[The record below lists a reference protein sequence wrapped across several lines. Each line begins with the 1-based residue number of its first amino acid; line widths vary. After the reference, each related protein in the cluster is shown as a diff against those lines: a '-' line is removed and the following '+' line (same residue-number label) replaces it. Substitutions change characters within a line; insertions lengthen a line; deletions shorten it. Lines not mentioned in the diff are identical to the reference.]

1 MTIEERA
8 YKAVELN
15 QKGYNCCQAVTAVL
29 SDQTLLKEEQL
40 FHISA
45 GFAIGMGNMEGTC
58 GALVGAVMIAGCA
71 TEGKGSLKL
80 AKQVSET
87 FQQKCGSVTCKV
99 LKSKTPDGNVL
110 CPCNECIKNAVLS
123 YGETVGLYNE

>member
-8 YKAVELN
+8 QKAVELN

-29 SDQTLLKEEQL
+29 SDQTLLMEEQL

-58 GALVGAVMIAGCA
+58 GALVGAVMIVGCA

-99 LKSKTPDGNVL
+99 LKSKTPDGNIL

-123 YGETVGLYNE
+123 YGETVGLDNE